1 MGDKGWIDRTI
12 DELLIEHNG
21 AFARRHA
28 IEKGVPEKALNRR
41 VKSGALRVV
50 HYGVLTRPGIPE
62 SFRMRVEA
70 ARLAV
75 GNEAVAARRSAA
87 ALHGL
92 FPSREIE
99 IMTTAQRRTRPS
111 GFSVIRTNYLPDE
124 HVVVLHGISAT
135 SIPRTLLD
143 LGAVLRPG
151 DVKRIAKDAI
161 VRGLIAPIVL
171 REVLHDSCRP
181 GRPGSAVARELT
193 REIKATDAPT
203 ESELE
208 DEMFRVI
215 GEAELPEPRRQF
227 LIYRYGIPISRVD
240 GAYPELRIALEAD
253 GYEWHS
259 AMPEWFR
266 DRRKQN
272 LLIAMGWVILR
283 FTWEDAR
290 RPATFLDCLR
300 ETLDNRAR
308 LSDVETAL

>member
-1 MGDKGWIDRTI
+1 MRDNGWIDRTI

-21 AFARRHA
+21 VFARRDA

-41 VKSGALRVV
+41 IRSGALKVV
-50 HYGVLTRPGIPE
+50 HHGVLTRPGIPE
-62 SFRMRVEA
+62 GFRMRVEG

-75 GNEAVAARRSAA
+75 GGEAVAARRTAA

-99 IMTTAQRRTRPS
+99 IITTAQRRTRPS
-111 GFSVIRTNYLPDE
+111 GFAVIRTNYLPDE
-124 HVVVLHGISAT
+124 HVVALHGIPAT

-161 VRGLIAPIVL
+161 VRGLVAPVVL
-171 REVLHDSCRP
+171 REVLQDSCRP
-181 GRPGSAVARELT
+181 GRPGSAVARVLI
-193 REIKATDAPT
+193 REIEDADDPT
-203 ESELE
+203 ESDLE

-215 GEAELPEPRRQF
+215 DAAELPAPLRQF
-227 LIYRYGIPISRVD
+227 RIYRDGIPVCRAD
-240 GAYPELRIALEAD
+240 GAYPALLIALEAD

-259 AMPEWFR
+259 AKPEWLR

-272 LLIAMGWVILR
+272 LLVAMGWVILR
-283 FTWEDAR
+283 FTWEDAH
-290 RPATFLDCLR
+290 RPATFLRCLK
-300 ETLDNRAR
+300 ETLEVRA
-308 LSDVETAL
+308 S